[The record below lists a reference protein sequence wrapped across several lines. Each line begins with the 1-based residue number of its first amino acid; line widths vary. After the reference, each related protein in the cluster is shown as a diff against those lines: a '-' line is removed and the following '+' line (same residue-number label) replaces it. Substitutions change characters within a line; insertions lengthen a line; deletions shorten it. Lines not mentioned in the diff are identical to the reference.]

1 MNRIAGVCLLFLLGG
16 ISACSTVKAP
26 VTARQGPDKQEVTV
40 SSSGAPRQGGKSSN
54 GAQHTVTRG
63 DTLYSIAWRYG
74 HDYKTLAAW
83 NRIKSP
89 FTIYPGQ
96 VIRLIPSRKS
106 RPLQPPPV
114 GKKQTRKPDRPVAAT
129 AEAPPAKQA
138 ATPKPATTAAGIR
151 WQWPARGK
159 LLKSST
165 PTAKKGISIGGRTGQ
180 KIVAAAT
187 GKVVYSGSGLRGYGN
202 LVIIKHND
210 TYLSAYA
217 HNRELIV
224 KEGETVKA
232 GQQISTMGVDGKGAA
247 VLHFE
252 IRKNGKPVDPLRQ
265 LPRT

>member
-1 MNRIAGVCLLFLLGG
+1 MLLMLGG
-16 ISACSTVKAP
+16 ISACTAVKAP
-26 VTARQGPDKQEVTV
+26 VTARPGPDKQEVTV
-40 SSSGAPRQGGKSSN
+40 TSSGAARQGGKRSN

-96 VIRLIPSRKS
+96 VIRLMPSRKT
-106 RPLQPPPV
+106 RALQPPPV
-114 GKKQTRKPDRPVAAT
+114 GKEQTRKPDRPVAAT
-129 AEAPPAKQA
+129 QETAPAKQTA
-138 ATPKPATTAAGIR
+138 APGPATPAAGIH

-159 LLKSST
+159 LLKSFT

-187 GKVVYSGSGLRGYGN
+187 GRVVYSGSGLRGYGN
-202 LVIIKHND
+202 LIIIKHND

-217 HNRELIV
+217 HNRDLIV

-232 GQQISTMGVDGKGAA
+232 GQQISTMGVDGKGAP

-252 IRKNGKPVDPLRQ
+252 IRKNGKPVDPLGQ

>member
-1 MNRIAGVCLLFLLGG
+1 MKKFNGVCLLLILLGM
-16 ISACSTVKAP
+16 IPACSTVKAP
-26 VTARQGPDKQEVTV
+26 VSARQGPDRQEVSV
-40 SSSGAPRQGGKSSN
+40 SSSGSVRQTGK
-54 GAQHTVTRG
+54 GARHTVSKG

-74 HDYKTLAAW
+74 YDYKSLAAW
-83 NRIKSP
+83 NGIKHP

-96 VIRLIPSRKS
+96 VIKLMPARKS
-106 RPLQPPPV
+106 GALQPPPV
-114 GKKQTRKPDRPVAAT
+114 TDKRSRKPDRPVAAT
-129 AEAPPAKQA
+129 RETTPPK
-138 ATPKPATTAAGIR
+138 KTAAGPAAPAADIR

-159 LLKSST
+159 LLKPAT
-165 PTAKKGISIGGRTGQ
+165 LTAKKGISIGGRRGQ

-202 LVIIKHND
+202 LIIIKHDD

-217 HNRELIV
+217 HNRDLVV

-232 GQQISTMGVDGKGAA
+232 GQQISTMGVDGKGAP

-252 IRKNGKPVDPLRQ
+252 IRKNGQPINPLGQ

>member
-1 MNRIAGVCLLFLLGG
+1 MKKIGGVCLLLFLLGG
-16 ISACSTVKAP
+16 ISACSTVQAP
-26 VTARQGPDKQEVTV
+26 VTARQGPDKREVAV
-40 SSSGAPRQGGKSSN
+40 SSSGAAQQDSKRSSR
-54 GAQHTVTRG
+54 QHTVARG
-63 DTLYSIAWRYG
+63 ETLYSIAWRYG

-96 VIRLIPSRKS
+96 VIKLMPAPKARAA
-106 RPLQPPPV
+106 QPPPV
-114 GKKQTRKPDRPVAAT
+114 VKKQPRKPERPAAAT
-129 AEAPPAKQA
+129 RSTTPPKKTATAPAAPAG
-138 ATPKPATTAAGIR
+138 GIR

-165 PTAKKGISIGGRTGQ
+165 PTAKKGISIAGRTGQ

-202 LVIIKHND
+202 LIIIKHNE

-217 HNRELIV
+217 HNRDLVV
-224 KEGETVKA
+224 KEGESVKA
-232 GQQISTMGVDGKGAA
+232 GQQISTMGTDSKGAP

-252 IRKNGKPVDPLRQ
+252 IRKNGKPVDPLGQ

>member
-1 MNRIAGVCLLFLLGG
+1 MKKFGAACLLLFLLGG

-26 VTARQGPDKQEVTV
+26 VTARQGPDKREAAV
-40 SSSGAPRQGGKSSN
+40 SSPGAARQDSQPGSGR
-54 GAQHTVTRG
+54 QHTVASG
-63 DTLYSIAWRYG
+63 ETLYSIAWRYG

-83 NRIKSP
+83 NRIKPP

-96 VIRLIPSRKS
+96 VVKLMPARQPRAA
-106 RPLQPPPV
+106 QPPPV
-114 GKKQTRKPDRPVAAT
+114 AKRQSRKPDRPVAAIS
-129 AEAPPAKQA
+129 KKA
-138 ATPKPATTAAGIR
+138 ADGPVVPAAGIR
-151 WQWPARGK
+151 WQWPARGR

-165 PTAKKGISIGGRTGQ
+165 PTAKKGISIAGRAGQ

-202 LVIIKHND
+202 LIIIKHND

-217 HNRELIV
+217 HNRDLVV

-232 GQQISTMGVDGKGAA
+232 GQQISTMGADGRGAP

-252 IRKNGKPVDPLRQ
+252 IRKNGKPVDPLGQ